1 MNTATPRIESA
12 IRKHLGPVLRADGFA
27 GSGRTFRRVVGD
39 WIHVVNVQGSRY
51 GGQFAVNLA
60 VHPTVIPDVLGNA
73 PDPKRITEELC
84 EFRRRMSESET
95 RQDKWWKYDSTPE
108 SMVAAVHE
116 AAVMYIQ
123 VGRRLLD
130 EATAK
135 DADLNTVSPAA
146 FVAGNFNFLGF
157 DSTKCR
163 MALALARL
171 RRAKDRLAESQAF
184 AAHALQTVGSAAFL
198 KAEIQAFL
206 SHHDA

>member
-12 IRKHLGPVLRADGFA
+12 IRDHLAPILRADGFS

-60 VHPTVIPDVLGNA
+60 VQPTAIPDVRGNT
-73 PDPKRITEELC
+73 PDPKKITEELC
-84 EFRRRMSESET
+84 EFRRRMSESEA
-95 RQDKWWKYDSTPE
+95 RQDKWWKHAPTAE
-108 SMVAAVHE
+108 SMTEAMRE
-116 AAVMYIQ
+116 AAAMYIQ

-130 EATAK
+130 GATTE

-146 FVAGNFNFLGF
+146 FAGGNFNFLGF
-157 DSTKCR
+157 GSTECR

-171 RRAKDRLAESQAF
+171 RRVQDQLTESQAF
-184 AAHALQTVGSAAFL
+184 AAYALETVGSAAML
-198 KAEIQAFL
+198 KAKIQAL
-206 SHHDA
+206 LPQHDA